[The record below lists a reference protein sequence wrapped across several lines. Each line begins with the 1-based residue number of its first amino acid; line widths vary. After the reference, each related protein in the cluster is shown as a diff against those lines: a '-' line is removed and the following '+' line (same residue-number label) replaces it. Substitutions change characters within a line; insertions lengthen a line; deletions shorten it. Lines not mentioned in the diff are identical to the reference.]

1 MSSKKLNS
9 MFNRKDISKITRF
22 DRKRRSADTGRQAG
36 KRKKISEIKWPQDC
50 ILLKRRKPHDQ
61 NH

>member
-1 MSSKKLNS
+1 

-36 KRKKISEIKWPQDC
+36 RQAGKRMKISEIKWPQDC

>member
-22 DRKRRSADTGRQAG
+22 ERDEVHADTGRQAG

-61 NH
+61 YH

>member
-22 DRKRRSADTGRQAG
+22 ERDEVQTQAGRQA
-36 KRKKISEIKWPQDC
+36 KERKYLRLNGHKTVFF
-50 ILLKRRKPHDQ
+50 
-61 NH
+61 